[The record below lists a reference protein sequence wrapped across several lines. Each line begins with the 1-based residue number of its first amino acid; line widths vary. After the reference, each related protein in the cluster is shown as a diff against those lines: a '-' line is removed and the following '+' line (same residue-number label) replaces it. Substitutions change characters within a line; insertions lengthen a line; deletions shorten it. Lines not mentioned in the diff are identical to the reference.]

1 MKRTGICAAVV
12 ATLGVVASGG
22 IAQADDSTG
31 STVVLNTYN
40 SVLPQL
46 VGDDL
51 GPKNSD
57 GSPKVGKNT
66 GDGYWDS
73 QLKIDDSPNA
83 AANYANEVDL
93 LVTSSRTDNTSVNNG
108 GAPSWM
114 QGEFS
119 IVRLTKAGPQLSTMQ
134 RVDLPQLEGERNWQK
149 PNIMATNRYYLLVA
163 ASEDNGENNNPQ
175 VVAFVYD
182 KMSLQPVAVLNSN
195 RSDSTKKPTNLIE
208 LSGQNDGQQY
218 GPHSIVRLSDN
229 SFVMGVQR
237 NNQAAYVLR
246 VTVDESPSNGVNL
259 KVDYLKKVLGDAQHC
274 RPDITADGYLT
285 TVEAN
290 DQPADI
296 GVRLIHF
303 DVNTGKVLD
312 SKLIAQSEPD
322 KNKYAVQPNIA
333 DLGDKVAVSYQMS
346 EKMRN
351 GGNGHTGGSNLSMVG
366 VFSKADLSPVG
377 DAVSSIAPLARHA
390 ASIGG
395 LWGEDGK
402 EQPAFISLSGS
413 STGTGKGMAQVV
425 PFDLTGGKLG
435 VKDPGKLYEVSTYSD
450 IAGTVTRGKR
460 NPNNQGR
467 GFIYAYPNIPNPGYM
482 GGSSAFMPEVKSF
495 YGSAVSGYTNATTA
509 GLAARES
516 IWLSLVPAVWE
527 SGLSTT
533 PGTATSTPG
542 TGPGG
547 LGPLP
552 RTNAQGTSTDPNA
565 ETPGAAGG
573 PDLGSSGCAC
583 TTTGAPAKDTSG
595 ALALLA
601 MVGLFVARR
610 RSNKEA

>member
-1 MKRTGICAAVV
+1 MKRTGICAALV
-12 ATLGVVASGG
+12 ATLGVIATSG
-22 IAQADDSTG
+22 IAHADDG
-31 STVVLNTYN
+31 QTVVLNTYN
-40 SVLPQL
+40 AVLPQL
-46 VGDDL
+46 IGDTL

-57 GSPKVGKNT
+57 GTMKVGKNT

-83 AANYANEVDL
+83 VANFHNEVDL
-93 LVTSSRTDNTSVNNG
+93 LITASRTDMTSVNNG

-114 QGEFS
+114 QGTFS
-119 IVRLTKAGPQLSTMQ
+119 VVRLTSAGPQVNTMT
-134 RVDLPQLEGERNWQK
+134 RMDLPQLDGERNWQK
-149 PNIMATNRYYLLVA
+149 PNIMATNKYYLLIA

-182 KMSLQPVAVLNSN
+182 KMTLQPVTVLNSN
-195 RSDSTKKPTNLIE
+195 RSDSKTKPTNLIE

-218 GPHSIVRLSDN
+218 GPHSIVRLADN

-246 VTVDESPSNGVNL
+246 VTVDESPTDGVNL
-259 KVDYLKKVLGDAQHC
+259 NVNYLKRVLDDAQHC
-274 RPDITADGYLT
+274 RPDITADGFMT

-296 GVRLIHF
+296 GVRAIHF
-303 DVNTGKVLD
+303 DINTGKVLD
-312 SKLIAQSEPD
+312 SKLIAASDPD

-333 DLGDKVAVSYQMS
+333 DLGDKIAISYQMS

-351 GGNGHTGGSNLSMVG
+351 GNGHTGGSNLSMVTL
-366 VFSKADLSPVG
+366 VSKADLSIIGSPIS
-377 DAVSSIAPLARHA
+377 AIAPNARHA
-390 ASIGG
+390 GSIGG

-402 EQPAFISLSGS
+402 EMQSFISLAGS

-425 PFDLTGGKLG
+425 PFDATTNSLG

-467 GFIYAYPNIPNPGYM
+467 GFIYAYSNIPNPGYM
-482 GGSSAFMPEVKSF
+482 GGSTAFMPEVKSF

-509 GLAARES
+509 MAGARES
-516 IWLSLVPAVWE
+516 IWLSLVPEVWQQ
-527 SGLSTT
+527 GLTTT
-533 PGTATSTPG
+533 PGTATPTPG
-542 TGPGG
+542 TGPNG

-552 RTNAQGTSTDPNA
+552 RTAGAGTNTDPNA
-565 ETPGAAGG
+565 TSNGDAPA
-573 PDLGSSGCAC
+573 LGSSGCAC
-583 TTTGAPAKDTSG
+583 TTAGTAPAGETG
-595 ALALLA
+595 GIAALFA
-601 MVGLFVARR
+601 MIGLVLARR
-610 RSNKEA
+610 RSSKES